1 MRPAEIVVT
10 NEYGDHR
17 VATLVSHARL
27 CAKISRMSDVWLL
40 TYEVVP
46 QPGNPAFRK
55 AGGAFVNCWILADSQ
70 AAAADVAVH
79 FLSDNHWL
87 VVELTDV
94 ERVDTRNER
103 YPPASVTLIE
113 QARTD
118 GAAFC
123 FNAWPA

>member
-10 NEYGDHR
+10 DEYGDHR

-27 CAKISRMSDVWLL
+27 CANMADMSDVWLL
-40 TYEVVP
+40 TYEAFP

-55 AGGAFVNCWILADSQ
+55 AGGAFVNGWILADSQ
-70 AAAADVAVH
+70 AAAADVAVQ
-79 FLSDNHWL
+79 FLSDHHWL
-87 VVELTDV
+87 VVELTEV
-94 ERVDTRNER
+94 ARVNTRNER
-103 YPPASVTLIE
+103 YPPASVKLIE